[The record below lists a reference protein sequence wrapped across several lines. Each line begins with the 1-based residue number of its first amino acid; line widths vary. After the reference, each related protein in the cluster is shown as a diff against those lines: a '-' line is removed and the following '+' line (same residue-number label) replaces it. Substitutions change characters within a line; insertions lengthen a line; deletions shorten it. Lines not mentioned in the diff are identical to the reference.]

1 MVKAYLEK
9 NESSKAS
16 ESTNATAEELEKK
29 DEKKPRRRR
38 TARSRV
44 LYEFDATDL
53 KMADRNQRILRSVG
67 VFAAELALIFV
78 VAISPLEIYGVIIL
92 FIAILFLLPS
102 PVAVAPSKYKI
113 TKQGVLFNG
122 QKVFPLQKKYKLRVN
137 YDRKFISVRDRKG
150 EVLKLYTTELEK
162 VLKILNKLIVS

>member
-1 MVKAYLEK
+1 LVKAYLEK

-16 ESTNATAEELEKK
+16 ESTNATAEELEKD
-29 DEKKPRRRR
+29 DEKKPRRR

-113 TKQGVLFNG
+113 TKQGVLFDG

-137 YDRKFISVRDRKG
+137 YDRNFISVRDRKG
-150 EVLKLYTTELEK
+150 EVLKLYTTESEK